1 MKRDIVVG
9 LDLGTTKI
17 SAAVGEINLD
27 RSITVLAVSKRDSAG
42 LRRGSIVDIEAT
54 AKAVDEVLEDVER
67 IAGVQITSLRTSFSG
82 ITVSSAVNRATVA
95 VGHPSLEITREDVDR
110 AIESARMIVVPPDR
124 SVVHI
129 IPRHYTVDG
138 YEGIIDPAG
147 MMGSR
152 LEVEVVV
159 VTAATSSL
167 QNMVKA
173 VSRTGT
179 KVREIILASLLSA
192 ESVLQP
198 AEKDMGVVLV
208 DMGGGTT
215 DIAVYE
221 QGTLIFASSLPI
233 GSDYITR
240 DIAVG
245 LRTTTD
251 DAKVIKEKYGFAK
264 SDMTSDE
271 KMVQVGSIYGKET
284 REVSEQV
291 LASIIQA
298 RLEEILEL
306 LDNELKRSGFKG
318 MLPAGLVLTGGS
330 ALLKGIIPVCEE
342 YLNMPVRIGYPENV
356 GRVSSEINSPEY
368 STVLGALLYANRTSS
383 SLGSSEHELS
393 ISGMFARLLE
403 WFRDL
408 FK

>member
-1 MKRDIVVG
+1 MKRDIIVG

-17 SAAVGEINLD
+17 SAAVGEVNPD

-95 VGHPSLEITREDVDR
+95 VGHPNLEITREDVDR

-173 VSRTGT
+173 VGRTGT
-179 KVREIILASLLSA
+179 KVREIILSSLLSA
-192 ESVLQP
+192 EAVLQP

-208 DMGGGTT
+208 DMG
-215 DIAVYE
+215 
-221 QGTLIFASSLPI
+221 
-233 GSDYITR
+233 
-240 DIAVG
+240 
-245 LRTTTD
+245 
-251 DAKVIKEKYGFAK
+251 
-264 SDMTSDE
+264 
-271 KMVQVGSIYGKET
+271 
-284 REVSEQV
+284 
-291 LASIIQA
+291 
-298 RLEEILEL
+298 
-306 LDNELKRSGFKG
+306 
-318 MLPAGLVLTGGS
+318 
-330 ALLKGIIPVCEE
+330 
-342 YLNMPVRIGYPENV
+342 
-356 GRVSSEINSPEY
+356 
-368 STVLGALLYANRTSS
+368 
-383 SLGSSEHELS
+383 
-393 ISGMFARLLE
+393 
-403 WFRDL
+403 
-408 FK
+408 